1 MKKPKIGL
9 IPGDP
14 SGIGPEL
21 AAKLLTTEGVTE
33 TADILLIGDAH
44 VFNSGA
50 QIAGV
55 ELELS
60 TLDAETTNWAAA
72 TGLSL
77 HAMDTIAPEDV
88 RLAEVTKAGGA
99 SVLRTLD
106 TALDLTSRGIVDAFV
121 FAPFNKAAMHLA
133 GLGHDDELHYMA
145 EKLGVEGY
153 ISELN
158 TLDGMWTSRVTSHI
172 PLRDVADV
180 ISEERIH
187 KAVYLIDDVLR
198 RSGIKRPRISV
209 AALNPHAGDNG
220 NFGTEEI
227 DVLVPAV
234 QKLAQTQMAVDGPW
248 PSDTVFLK
256 AVAKEIDA
264 VVTMYHDQ
272 GQIALK
278 LLGFDRG
285 VTVQGGLPIPVTT
298 PAHGTAFD
306 IAGKGLA
313 DVGAIRT
320 AFEIACNMVNN
331 WDKAEETAA

>member
-1 MKKPKIGL
+1 MKPRIGI

-21 AAKLLTTEGVTE
+21 IARLLTSEGVSE
-33 TADILLIGDAH
+33 AADILLIGDSH
-44 VFNSGA
+44 VFE
-50 QIAGV
+50 AGQ
-55 ELELS
+55 
-60 TLDAETTNWAAA
+60 TAAGETYQMTPVDV
-72 TGLSL
+72 TGDWRKTPAFAI
-77 HAMDTIAPEDV
+77 HEMDTIAPDEIKV
-88 RLAEVTKAGGA
+88 AEATEAGGA

-106 TALDLTSRGIVDAFV
+106 KALEFAQSGVIDAIVFG
-121 FAPFNKAAMHLA
+121 PFNKAAMHLA

-145 EKLGVEGY
+145 EKLGVTNY

-158 TLDGMWTSRVTSHI
+158 TLDGMWTSRVTSHVA
-172 PLRDVADV
+172 LRDVAGM
-180 ISEERIH
+180 ISEERVAD
-187 KAVYLIDDVLR
+187 AVHLIDDTLR
-198 RSGIKRPRISV
+198 RSGLKRPRISV
-209 AALNPHAGDNG
+209 AAINPHAGDGG

-227 DVLVPAV
+227 DILEPAV
-234 QKLAQTQMAVDGPW
+234 RKLAQGQMAVDGPW

-285 VTVQGGLPIPVTT
+285 VTVQGGLPFPVST

-306 IAGKGLA
+306 IAGQGRA
-313 DVGAIRT
+313 DVGATRA
-320 AFEIACNMVNN
+320 AFDIACDMVTH
-331 WDKAEETAA
+331 WDN

>member
-1 MKKPKIGL
+1 MRKPKIGI

-21 AAKLLTTEGVTE
+21 VAKLLTSDGIKEA
-33 TADILLIGDAH
+33 ADVLLIGDAH
-44 VFNSGA
+44 VLDAGA
-50 QIAGV
+50 EIAGG
-55 ELELS
+55 ELAL
-60 TLDAETTNWAAA
+60 THVDAETTDW
-72 TGLSL
+72 TSVEGLPL
-77 HAMDTIAPEDV
+77 HAMNTIPPEDV
-88 RLAEVTKAGGA
+88 RVAEVTQAGGA

-106 TALDLTSRGIVDAFV
+106 AALDFTTRGIVDAFV

-145 EKLGVEGY
+145 EKLGVDGY

-172 PLRDVADV
+172 PLREVADV
-180 ISEERIH
+180 ISEDRVH

-220 NFGTEEI
+220 NFGREEI
-227 DVLVPAV
+227 EVLEPAV
-234 QKLAQTQMAVDGPW
+234 KKLSETQMAVDGPW

-313 DVGAIRT
+313 DVGAMRT
-320 AFEIACNMVNN
+320 AFGIACDMVNN